1 VFARGADGAL
11 VHRWF
16 DSGIGWSA
24 WESLGGA
31 LAPGSRPIVSSP
43 EAGHLEVSVV
53 GTDNHLHHLRYR
65 SELGWQPGGTDD
77 AHELRWYQN
86 ALGWLPWAPLPDAAT
101 SDPAVAV
108 WDTGRLDMFARGAD
122 GRLMHRSYE

>member
-1 VFARGADGAL
+1 

-16 DSGIGWSA
+16 DSGVGWSA
-24 WESLGGA
+24 WESLGNA
-31 LAPGSRPIVSSP
+31 LAPGSRPIVSSS
-43 EAGHLEVSVV
+43 EAGQLDVYVHGADNDLRHLSYRNGV
-53 GTDNHLHHLRYR
+53 GWR
-65 SELGWQPGGTDD
+65 LGRTEEADQ
-77 AHELRWYQN
+77 LRWYPG
-86 ALGWLPWAPLPDAAT
+86 AFDWLPWAPLPDAAT